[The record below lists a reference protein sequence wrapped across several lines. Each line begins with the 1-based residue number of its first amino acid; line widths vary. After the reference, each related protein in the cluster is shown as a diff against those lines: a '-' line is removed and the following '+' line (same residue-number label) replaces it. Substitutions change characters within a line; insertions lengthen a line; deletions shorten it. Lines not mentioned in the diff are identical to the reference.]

1 MTALIYIAPYSTKIK
16 VRVGEGFYI
25 FALETVPLK
34 LQNYMV
40 MCMNFEEMLRKLEA
54 VSQLSDNIFMS
65 FPLNF

>member
-1 MTALIYIAPYSTKIK
+1 M
-16 VRVGEGFYI
+16 RVGEGFYI